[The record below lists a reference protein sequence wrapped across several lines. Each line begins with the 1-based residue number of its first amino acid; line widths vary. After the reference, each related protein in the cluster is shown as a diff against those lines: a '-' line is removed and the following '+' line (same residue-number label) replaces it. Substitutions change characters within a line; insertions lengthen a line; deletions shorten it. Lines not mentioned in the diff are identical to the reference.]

1 MLVAELM
8 KMNIETVQADA
19 SVGDAIVTMADAH
32 VSSLPVV
39 DMHGRMLG
47 VISNSDVLA
56 AEAENGDGGLQTLI
70 DETTVKA
77 IMSTRPLAVSPQ
89 TTVREAAQQMLYA
102 DVHRLYV
109 VENTRVVGV
118 ISSTD
123 VVRAVAT
130 GQL

>member
-8 KMNIETVQADA
+8 KMSVETVLADA

-39 DMHGRMLG
+39 DGHGRMLG

-56 AEAENGDGGLQTLI
+56 AEAETGDGGLQTLL
-70 DETTVKA
+70 DTTAVKT
-77 IMSTRPLAVSPQ
+77 IMTTRPLAVSPQ

-109 VENTRVVGV
+109 IVDDRVVGV
-118 ISSTD
+118 VSATD
-123 VVRAVAT
+123 IVRAVAT
-130 GQL
+130 GRL

>member
-1 MLVAELM
+1 MRVAQLM
-8 KMNIETVQADA
+8 KMSVETVIADA
-19 SVGDAIVTMADAH
+19 SIEDAIVTMADSH

-39 DMHGRMLG
+39 DMRGRMLG

-56 AEAENGDGGLQTLI
+56 AEAETGDGSLTTLL
-70 DETTVKA
+70 DETVKS

-109 VENTRVVGV
+109 VEDDRVVGV
-118 ISSTD
+118 ISTMD
-123 VVRAVAT
+123 IVRAVAT
-130 GQL
+130 GEL